1 MARRGH
7 KSPVAPPGL
16 PAWALTALL
25 GVPLA
30 VASGL
35 AGRFAAA
42 LRVDVFS
49 ALLSRF
55 SGLAEHYSLLQ
66 FPAVGWG
73 LVAVGTATATV
84 GTLAALVV
92 PVRRRFSL
100 QLMRVAILHVHGLLG
115 AYILA
120 VMWFTGIFE
129 GLGIPLHAGG
139 EEVTTYEI
147 FMLRWSLLW
156 PVLLAALT
164 AAILHLNLWRQ
175 PVITAY
181 TGVIP
186 ASPAAGDRLIENLR
200 LHGREPRY
208 RKSSLLSVW
217 LHLFVIVILPW
228 LLTLIGC
235 IDPYRPPYGGGE
247 PQVQIMQVVQPEK
260 QKEQVLILRPDAAIV
275 FHQPDLDDSEVMEQ
289 VVEIT
294 MHRYEADASAAF
306 GTLGDGDASTPG
318 WADGFKDGIVRFI
331 RLEYNVRGWDDGMDP
346 VSASD
351 INFLRRFRELSGGMR
366 TAEASESHPIPLL
379 RRYPRDQA
387 PPFVFMTGETHFTL
401 SRREID
407 VLREF
412 LLNGSLLFADASS
425 PQWDRSFRQLASQLF
440 PGNPLRVIADDDPIF
455 QIPFTF
461 RHGAPPLWHHGG
473 RRALGVRHQNR
484 WVIFYHPGDLHDA
497 WKTGHQ
503 GLDRNLAES
512 AYQLGINVVYYAFM
526 RYFEATRELRR

>member
-1 MARRGH
+1 MA
-7 KSPVAPPGL
+7 SPGL
-16 PAWALTALL
+16 PAWALSALF

-30 VASGL
+30 VAAGL

-49 ALLSRF
+49 GILARYL
-55 SGLAEHYSLLQ
+55 GLADHYSILA

-73 LVAVGTATATV
+73 LVVVAVAATAVGA
-84 GTLAALVV
+84 LAALAA
-92 PVRRRFSL
+92 PVRCRFSL
-100 QLMRVAILHVHGLLG
+100 RLMRAAAVPFYGLIG
-115 AYILA
+115 VYALA

-129 GLGIPLHAGG
+129 GVGIPLYAGG
-139 EEVTTYEI
+139 EEATTFEI

-156 PVLLAALT
+156 PVLIAAP
-164 AAILHLNLWRQ
+164 AVAVLHLNLWRQ
-175 PVITAY
+175 AVIVAY
-181 TGVIP
+181 TGT
-186 ASPAAGDRLIENLR
+186 ASDVQSEGDRLIENLR

-208 RKSSLLSVW
+208 RKSGLLSVW
-217 LHLFVIVILPW
+217 LHLLVIVIVPW

-235 IDPYRPPYGGGE
+235 IDPYRPPFGGGE
-247 PQVQIMQVVQPEK
+247 PQVQIMQVVQPER
-260 QKEQVLILRPDAAIV
+260 QKEQVLILRPDAAII
-275 FHQPDLDDSEVMEQ
+275 FHQPDLDDSEVMDQ
-289 VVEIT
+289 VVEVT

-318 WADGFKDGIVRFI
+318 WADGFKDGIMRFI
-331 RLEYNVRGWDDGMDP
+331 RLEYTVRGWDDGMDP

-351 INFLRRFRELSGGMR
+351 INLLRRFRELSGGMR
-366 TAEASESHPIPLL
+366 TAEASESHPIALL

-387 PPFVFMTGETHFTL
+387 PPFVFMTGETHFSL

-425 PQWDRSFRQLASQLF
+425 PQWDHSFRQLASQLF
-440 PGNPLRVIADDDPIF
+440 PGNPLRMIADDDPIF

-473 RRALGVRHQNR
+473 RRALGVKHQNR